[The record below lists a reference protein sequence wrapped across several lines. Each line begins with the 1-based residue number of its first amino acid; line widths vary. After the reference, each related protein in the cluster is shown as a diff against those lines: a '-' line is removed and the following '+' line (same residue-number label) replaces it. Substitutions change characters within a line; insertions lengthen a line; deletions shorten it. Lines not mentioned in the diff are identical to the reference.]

1 MNLDQKQQYF
11 NTIIITQYTTNKR
24 FAKITFSWETHLDQL
39 GLRWFS
45 ICKEEAL
52 RLKRPSD

>member
-1 MNLDQKQQYF
+1 MNLDQKQHYF
-11 NTIIITQYTTNKR
+11 NTIIITQYTTHKR
-24 FAKITFSWETHLDQL
+24 IAKITFSWETHLDQL

-52 RLKRPSD
+52 ILKRP